1 METVKLWFETFGDPK
16 GIPLIIL
23 HGFFASSRNWRM
35 VAKELAIHR
44 CVYTVDLRNHGES
57 PHHTLMDYPS
67 MAADLLKLMDEH
79 NLTTINLLGHSMG
92 GKVAM
97 WLALNH
103 PERIESLMVADIAP
117 VSYQHSFDNL
127 INALRSLPLTMI
139 ANRKQAEVFLA
150 DSIPD
155 LNYRQFLLQN
165 LLLKDNQYQWRINL
179 DVFQKMAANIVA
191 FPDTQ
196 HLQSFLG
203 NALFIA
209 GADSGYVKAE
219 NIINLFPGAQ
229 LKYVAN
235 AGHWLHV
242 QQPAAFI
249 EQLNH
254 FLA

>member
-1 METVKLWFETFGDPK
+1 
-16 GIPLIIL
+16 
-23 HGFFASSRNWRM
+23 
-35 VAKELAIHR
+35 
-44 CVYTVDLRNHGES
+44 
-57 PHHTLMDYPS
+57 
-67 MAADLLKLMDEH
+67 
-79 NLTTINLLGHSMG
+79 LTTINLLGHSMG

-127 INALRSLPLTMI
+127 INALRSLPLTTI